1 MEKGIQMKNALC
13 SICMTVILLTAV
25 PTFADDTLFA
35 DMGGQDGIDKIVD
48 SSVDNYLADAR
59 IKAIFDESNMDRIR
73 AEFKVQF
80 CQVAGGPCDY
90 KGHDMAAAHK
100 GLHLTNADF
109 NAVVED
115 LQDAMNKVGVPFAT
129 QNRFLARLAP
139 MQHQVVS
146 K

>member
-1 MEKGIQMKNALC
+1 MK
-13 SICMTVILLTAV
+13 TILATSLLLFLACQ
-25 PTFADDTLFA
+25 AHAQDTLFA
-35 DMGGQDGIDKIVD
+35 DMGGQAGIDKIVD
-48 SSVDNYLADAR
+48 ASVDNYLADDR
-59 IKAIFDESNMDRIR
+59 IKAIFDESNIDRLR

-90 KGHDMAAAHK
+90 KGHDMTTAHK
-100 GLHLTNADF
+100 GLHLTNANF

-115 LQDAMNKVGVPFAT
+115 LQLAMDKVGTPFAV

>member
-1 MEKGIQMKNALC
+1 MKNL
-13 SICMTVILLTAV
+13 
-25 PTFADDTLFA
+25 FAASACLFMLASLPARAEDTLFA

-48 SSVDNYLADAR
+48 ASVDNYLADDR
-59 IKAIFDESNMDRIR
+59 IKAIFDESNIDRLR

-80 CQVAGGPCDY
+80 CQVAGGGCDY
-90 KGHDMAAAHK
+90 KGHNMTAAHK
-100 GLHLTNADF
+100 GLHLNNADF

-115 LQDAMNKVGVPFAT
+115 LQAAMDKVGLPFAT

-146 K
+146 R

>member
-1 MEKGIQMKNALC
+1 MKQLIALG
-13 SICMTVILLTAV
+13 LLMLLAA
-25 PTFADDTLFA
+25 PAAAGAAEDTLFA
-35 DMGGQDGIDKIVD
+35 DMGGQAGIDRIVD
-48 SSVDNYLADAR
+48 ASVDNYLADDR
-59 IKAIFDESNMDRIR
+59 IKAIFDESNIDRLR

-80 CQVAGGPCDY
+80 CQVAGGGCAY
-90 KGHDMAAAHK
+90 QGHDMTAAHK

-115 LQDAMNKVGVPFAT
+115 LQDAMDKVGLPFAT

-146 K
+146 R

>member
-1 MEKGIQMKNALC
+1 MKPVLAISLPLF
-13 SICMTVILLTAV
+13 LLLASPV
-25 PTFADDTLFA
+25 HAEDSLFA
-35 DMGGQDGIDKIVD
+35 DMGGQAGIDRIVD
-48 SSVDNYLADAR
+48 ASVDNYLADER
-59 IKAIFDESNMDRIR
+59 IKAIFDESNIDRLR
-73 AEFKVQF
+73 VQFKIQF
-80 CQVAGGPCDY
+80 CQVAGGPCAY
-90 KGHDMAAAHK
+90 KGHDMTMAHK

-115 LQDAMNKVGVPFAT
+115 LQDAMDKVGLPFAT

>member
-1 MEKGIQMKNALC
+1 MKKL
-13 SICMTVILLTAV
+13 ILLALLGLATPA
-25 PTFADDTLFA
+25 FADDTLFA
-35 DMGGQDGIDKIVD
+35 DMGGQPGIDKVVD
-48 SSVDNYLADAR
+48 ASVDAYLADPR
-59 IKAIFDESNMDRIR
+59 IAALFSESNIERIR

-80 CQVAGGPCDY
+80 CQVAGGPCQY
-90 KGHDMAAAHK
+90 AGHDMTAAHK

-115 LQDAMNKVGVPFAT
+115 LQGAMDKTGIGFAT

-139 MQHQVVS
+139 MQRQVVT

>member
-1 MEKGIQMKNALC
+1 MKNLLAL
-13 SICMTVILLTAV
+13 SAPLFLLFLSPAQ
-25 PTFADDTLFA
+25 AEDTLFA
-35 DMGGQDGIDKIVD
+35 DMGGQAGIDRIVD
-48 SSVDNYLADAR
+48 ASVDNYLADDR
-59 IKAIFDESNMDRIR
+59 IKAIFDESNIDRLR
-73 AEFKVQF
+73 AQFKVQF
-80 CQVAGGPCDY
+80 CQVAGGPCQY
-90 KGHDMAAAHK
+90 KGHDMTIAHK

-115 LQDAMNKVGVPFAT
+115 LQDAMDKAGLPFST

>member
-1 MEKGIQMKNALC
+1 MNPLFAVSLP
-13 SICMTVILLTAV
+13 LFLFFAV
-25 PTFADDTLFA
+25 PAHAEDTLFD
-35 DMGGQDGIDKIVD
+35 DMGGQAGIDRIVD
-48 SSVDNYLADAR
+48 ASVDNYLVDVR
-59 IKAIFDESNMDRIR
+59 IKAIFDESNIDRLR
-73 AEFKVQF
+73 AQFKVQF
-80 CQVAGGPCDY
+80 CQVAGGPCGY
-90 KGHDMAAAHK
+90 KGHDMTMAHK

-115 LQDAMNKVGVPFAT
+115 LQDAMDKVGLPFAT